1 MTESFADLYNS
12 MEQTDHRLGALL
24 KAKVVTVT
32 PEYVIVNAGLKSE
45 ARIPI
50 DEFRDYPGQEI
61 NLVVGDEI
69 DVILDAVE
77 NGSGET
83 CLSREKA
90 KRAETWEALER
101 SYKNKEHVLGVIVE
115 RVKGGFTVDIGKV
128 KAFLPGSLLDTKP
141 VKDISHLEGKELEFE
156 IVKMD
161 KEHFNVVVS
170 RRSIVAAEAG
180 VERMALLGTL
190 NEGDEVT
197 GTVKNMTDYGAF
209 IDLGGA
215 DGLLHITDIS
225 WRRIR
230 HPNEVLKLG
239 DEVRVKILKFDREK
253 NRVSL
258 GLKQLEEDPW
268 KDIARRFPIG
278 TRVFGKI
285 TNIADYGCFVEIESG
300 IEGLVH
306 MSEMDWTNKNISPSK
321 FVASGQ
327 EVEVMV
333 LDVDVD
339 KRRISLGM
347 KQCKSNPWQEF
358 ADSHKKD
365 DKITGVIKS
374 ITDFGLFLGLE
385 GNIDGLVHISDI
397 SWTEP
402 GEKALRNYKK
412 GQEVETVILGIDVE
426 RERISLGIR
435 QLQKDIYADYLTA
448 HPKGEIVKGKVTEVT
463 PKVAVVDLGESIIGR
478 INAPHVSR
486 AQVKD
491 VTEFLAVGDEIEAM
505 VLGFD
510 KKGRHINLSI
520 KETQPELST
529 EAPANT
535 QLGDLLK
542 EQISAGT
549 SAEEK
554 TE

>member
-1 MTESFADLYNS
+1 MSETENFAELFNNF
-12 MEQTDHRLGALL
+12 EQTKHQPGTLI
-24 KAKVVTVT
+24 KATVVDIT
-32 PEYVIVNAGLKSE
+32 PEYVVVNTGLKSE
-45 ARIPI
+45 SYIPVS
-50 DEFRDYPGQEI
+50 EFCEHGQA
-61 NLVVGDEI
+61 LGVAVGDQI
-69 DVILDAVE
+69 DVVLDSIE
-77 NGSGET
+77 NGLGET

-90 KRAETWEALER
+90 QRLETWTALEKACE
-101 SYKNKEHVLGVIVE
+101 SKERVMGVIVE

-190 NEGDEVT
+190 KEGDEVT

-225 WRRIR
+225 WRRIK
-230 HPNEVLKLG
+230 HPNEILKLG
-239 DEVRVKILKFDREK
+239 DEIKVKILKFDREK

-258 GLKQLEEDPW
+258 GLKQLENDPW
-268 KDIARRFPIG
+268 RDIARRYPIG
-278 TRVFGKI
+278 TRLFGKV
-285 TNIADYGCFVEIESG
+285 TNIADYGCFVEIEAG

-321 FVASGQ
+321 LISPGQ

-347 KQCKSNPWQEF
+347 KQCKANPWKEF
-358 ADSHKKD
+358 ADNHKKD
-365 DKITGVIKS
+365 DKIVGTIKS
-374 ITDFGLFLGLE
+374 ITDFGIFLGLT

-397 SWTEP
+397 SWTES
-402 GEKALRNYKK
+402 GEKAIRNYSK
-412 GQEVETVILGIDVE
+412 GQEVETVILTIDVE
-426 RERISLGIR
+426 RERISLGIK
-435 QLQKDIYADYLTA
+435 QLEKDVYAEYLVE
-448 HPKGEIVKGKVTEVT
+448 HPKGSVVKGKVIEVN
-463 PKVAVVDLGESIIGR
+463 PKAATVTLAEGILGKIH
-478 INAPHVSR
+478 APHVSR
-486 AQVKD
+486 VQVKD
-491 VTEFLAVGDEIEAM
+491 VTEFLALDDEIEAK
-505 VLGFD
+505 VLGMD
-510 KKGRHINLSI
+510 KKTRNINLSI

-542 EQISAGT
+542 EHIEGESN
-549 SAEEK
+549 
-554 TE
+554 

>member
-1 MTESFADLYNS
+1 MSETESFAELFSNF
-12 MEQTDHRLGALL
+12 EQTKHQPGTLI
-24 KAKVVTVT
+24 KATVVGIT
-32 PEYVIVNAGLKSE
+32 PEYVIVNTGLKSE
-45 ARIPI
+45 SYIPVG
-50 DEFRDYPGQEI
+50 EFGEHGQE
-61 NLVVGDEI
+61 LGVAVGDQI
-69 DVILDAVE
+69 DVVLDSIE
-77 NGSGET
+77 NGLGET

-90 KRAETWEALER
+90 QRLETWTALE
-101 SYKNKEHVLGVIVE
+101 KACENKERVMGVIVE

-180 VERMALLGTL
+180 VERMALLGAL
-190 NEGDEVT
+190 KEGDEVT

-225 WRRIR
+225 WRRIK
-230 HPNEVLKLG
+230 HPNEILKLG
-239 DEVRVKILKFDREK
+239 DEIKVKILKFDREK

-258 GLKQLEEDPW
+258 GLKQLENDPW
-268 KDIARRFPIG
+268 RDIARRYPIG
-278 TRVFGKI
+278 TRLFGKV
-285 TNIADYGCFVEIESG
+285 TNIADYGCFVEIEAG

-306 MSEMDWTNKNISPSK
+306 MSEMDWTNKNISPAKLVSP
-321 FVASGQ
+321 GQ

-347 KQCKSNPWQEF
+347 KQCKANPWKEF
-358 ADSHKKD
+358 ADNNKKD
-365 DKITGVIKS
+365 DKIVGTIKS
-374 ITDFGLFLGLE
+374 ITDFGIFLGLT

-402 GEKALRNYKK
+402 GEKAIRNYAK
-412 GQEVETVILGIDVE
+412 GQEVETVILTIDVE
-426 RERISLGIR
+426 RERISLGIK
-435 QLQKDIYADYLTA
+435 QLEKDVYAEYLA
-448 HPKGEIVKGKVTEVT
+448 EHPKGSIVKGKVTEVT
-463 PKVAVVDLGESIIGR
+463 PKVATVILTEGILGKIY
-478 INAPHVSR
+478 APHVSR
-486 AQVKD
+486 VQVKD
-491 VTEFLAVGDEIEAM
+491 VTEFLAIDDEIEAKI
-505 VLGFD
+505 LGMD
-510 KKGRHINLSI
+510 KKTRSINLSI

-542 EQISAGT
+542 EHIEGG
-549 SAEEK
+549 E
-554 TE
+554 